1 MSKRPDPKQLTNAKR
16 VARIEHLKKRRAE
29 DKDEIAVLTEET
41 IADLKS

>member
-1 MSKRPDPKQLTNAKR
+1 MSRRPDPKQMTSRQR

-29 DKDEIAVLTEET
+29 DKAEITVLTEET